1 MPAHVDYGSH
11 RFTQTGHFLQTSVM
25 CHAIY
30 RIMLAGFYFFFYSSH
45 VKLFPSVVVWPSVF
59 SSWRVSIRVSLLLL
73 TCAALVE
80 Q

>member
-11 RFTQTGHFLQTSVM
+11 RFIQTGHFLQTSVM

-30 RIMLAGFYFFFYSSH
+30 RITLAGFGFFYSSH
-45 VKLFPSVVVWPSVF
+45 VKLFWPSVF
-59 SSWRVSIRVSLLLL
+59 SPWRVSIRVSLLLL